1 MSDGENNIEND
12 MEAMNMD
19 TDRDKIRRLDEE
31 RRRKREE
38 TIRRAREARRRRQT
52 GTKPNTAYGDI
63 TGQAPPSVLKF

>member
-1 MSDGENNIEND
+1 MSDREDNIENA
-12 MEAMNMD
+12 MEEMNMD
-19 TDRDKIRRLDEE
+19 TERDKIRRLDEE

-38 TIRRAREARRRRQT
+38 SIRRAREERQRRQT